1 VGYPVVSYKL
11 LYIDFRSFGREKVN
25 KYKKALKLIL
35 LIFLKPLGK
44 GVRCLFPFPKKN
56 VMEVSLDNRGRR

>member
-25 KYKKALKLIL
+25 KDNSHTGLTPQRGEEFSDIQIYGGRAGEDT
-35 LIFLKPLGK
+35 FL
-44 GVRCLFPFPKKN
+44 V
-56 VMEVSLDNRGRR
+56 VDNFKIIEGD